1 MSWTN
6 AVITAAGQ
14 AMQAALA
21 GTGKGFTFTRAASGA
36 GTAAGELS
44 TQTALTDERQTLSLQ
59 PGATVEG
66 NKKKIQVVL
75 SNTSLQTG
83 YTMHQLGFFAQ
94 AEDSEDEILY
104 AIVQD
109 ETGDAIPSAAD
120 SPGFSVDWTYIFSYG
135 SADEVSVTLDPAGVI
150 GWGAVGQPGGVAP
163 LDEDGKISAAQLPA
177 MDYAPSEHTHV
188 AADITAGILALARGG
203 TGAGTAQGARTNLE
217 VAKPV
222 RAEVAFPAS
231 GWALSGSVY
240 TQTVS
245 CAAAAET
252 MHYANIGPKYSTDAA
267 ARALEQEAYAL
278 IAYVDT
284 ADGSLTATCWGDEK
298 PEVNLT
304 LIFEGGAA

>member
-44 TQTALTDERQTLSLQ
+44 AQTALTDERQTLSLQ

-66 NKKKIQVVL
+66 SKKKVQVVL
-75 SNTSLQTG
+75 SNAGLQTG

-135 SADEVSVTLDPAGVI
+135 SAAEVSVTLDPAGVI

-163 LDEDGKISAAQLPA
+163 LDEDGLVPDEHLPEMDYIPMSQKGQPGGVAQLGEDGKVPA
-177 MDYAPSEHTHV
+177 DQLG
-188 AADITAGILALARGG
+188 AAGGSLLTITFDEALEGLPYTLSGG
-203 TGAGTAQGARTNLE
+203 EEKLE
-217 VAKPV
+217 LLRKPV
-222 RAEVAFPAS
+222 AEKYGVNVLQLELPDNVESVGLEEYNDFFCS
-231 GWALSGSVY
+231 IGGLMDLSVLK
-240 TQTVS
+240 V
-245 CAAAAET
+245 
-252 MHYANIGPKYSTDAA
+252 
-267 ARALEQEAYAL
+267 
-278 IAYVDT
+278 
-284 ADGSLTATCWGDEK
+284 
-298 PEVNLT
+298 
-304 LIFEGGAA
+304 